1 VADGRHEARFQAGRA
16 EIMSNTVQTPK
27 APSLPF
33 AEVQYSRNYLDQL
46 NNVLRL
52 YFNQLDNTFQSL
64 LSIAGGAAFKFPVGS
79 FYLTTQQTI
88 PVINTAYAIP
98 FNNTAVSNQVAIGT
112 TTSHI
117 VTNVAGYYNFQFSA
131 QLAKTAGGT
140 INTWVWPKVN
150 GVDISNSNTKL
161 QITGAST
168 AETVAAWN
176 FVLPMNAGDYFELYW
191 AADST
196 NIILEAVAANSF
208 SPAIPPVI
216 LTATFV
222 SALYS

>member
-1 VADGRHEARFQAGRA
+1 
-16 EIMSNTVQTPK
+16 MSNIPQTPK

-52 YFNQLDNTFQSL
+52 YFNQLDTVFSTL
-64 LSIAGGAAFKFPVGS
+64 FSIAGGATFKFPNGS

-98 FNNTAVSNQVAIGT
+98 FNITADANQVAIGT

-117 VTNVAGYYNFQFSA
+117 VTSVAGYYNFQFSL
-131 QLAKTAGGT
+131 QLAKTGGSN
-140 INTWVWPKVN
+140 IGIWVWPRVN
-150 GVDISNSNTKL
+150 GVDIANSNTKL
-161 QITGAST
+161 QLTGSSSS
-168 AETVAAWN
+168 ESVAAWN
-176 FVLPMNAGDYFELYW
+176 FVLPMNAGDYFELMW
-191 AADST
+191 AADDT
-196 NIILEAVAANSF
+196 RAIIKAEAANAF
-208 SPAIPPVI
+208 SPAIPPAI

>member
-1 VADGRHEARFQAGRA
+1 
-16 EIMSNTVQTPK
+16 MSNTVQTPK

-64 LSIAGGAAFKFPVGS
+64 LSIAGGTAFKFPVGS

-131 QLAKTAGGT
+131 QLAKTAGST
-140 INTWVWPKVN
+140 MSAWVWPRVN
-150 GVDISNSNTKL
+150 GVDIPDSNTKL
-161 QITGAST
+161 QLTGSSSS
-168 AETVAAWN
+168 EMVAAWN

-191 AADST
+191 AADHVDV
-196 NIILEAVAANSF
+196 IIKAAAANSF
-208 SPAIPPVI
+208 SPAIPPV
-216 LTATFV
+216 LLSATFV

>member
-1 VADGRHEARFQAGRA
+1 
-16 EIMSNTVQTPK
+16 MSNIPQTPK

-52 YFNQLDNTFQSL
+52 YFNQIDNTFASL
-64 LSIAGGAAFKFPVGS
+64 LSIAGGSLLRFPNGS

-98 FNNTAVSNQVAIGT
+98 FNNTADANQVAIGT

-117 VTNVAGYYNFQFSA
+117 VTSVAGYYNFQFSL
-131 QLAKTAGGT
+131 QLAKTGGSN
-140 INTWVWPKVN
+140 IGIWVWPRVN
-150 GVDISNSNTKL
+150 GVDIADSNTKL
-161 QITGAST
+161 QLTGSSSS
-168 AETVAAWN
+168 ESVAAWN
-176 FVLPMNAGDYFELYW
+176 FVLPMNAGDYFELMW
-191 AADST
+191 AADDT
-196 NIILEAVAANSF
+196 RAIIKAEAANAF
-208 SPAIPPVI
+208 SPAIPPAI

>member
-1 VADGRHEARFQAGRA
+1 
-16 EIMSNTVQTPK
+16 MSNTPQTPK

-52 YFNQLDNTFQSL
+52 YFNQVDNSFS
-64 LSIAGGAAFKFPVGS
+64 SILGQAGGAAFKFPNGA

-98 FNNTAVSNQVAIGT
+98 FTNTSESNQVAIGT

-117 VTNVAGYYNFQFSA
+117 VTSVAGYYNFQFSL
-131 QLAKTAGGT
+131 QLAKTGGSN
-140 INTWVWPKVN
+140 IGIWVWPRVN
-150 GVDISNSNTKL
+150 GVDIAESNTKL
-161 QITGAST
+161 QLTGSSSS
-168 AETVAAWN
+168 ESVAAWN
-176 FVLPMNAGDYFELYW
+176 FVLPMNAGDYFQLMW
-191 AADST
+191 AADDT
-196 NIILEAVAANSF
+196 RAIIKAEAANAF

>member
-1 VADGRHEARFQAGRA
+1 
-16 EIMSNTVQTPK
+16 MSNLPQTPK

-33 AEVQYSRNYLDQL
+33 ATVQYEQRYIDQL

-52 YFNQLDNTFQSL
+52 YFNQIDNVFKQI
-64 LSIAGGAAFKFPVGS
+64 LSVAGGSILSFPNGS

-98 FNNTAVSNQVAIGT
+98 FNNTAISNQVSIGSP
-112 TTSHI
+112 TSRI
-117 VTNVAGYYNFQFSA
+117 VVDVAGYYNFQFSA
-131 QLAKTAGGT
+131 QLAKTAGST
-140 INTWVWPKVN
+140 MSAWVWPRVN
-150 GVDISNSNTKL
+150 GVNIADSNTKL
-161 QITGAST
+161 QLTGSGSS
-168 AETVAAWN
+168 ELVAAWN

-191 AADST
+191 AADHVDV
-196 NIILEAVAANSF
+196 ILKAEVANSF

>member
-1 VADGRHEARFQAGRA
+1 
-16 EIMSNTVQTPK
+16 MSNTVQTPK

-33 AEVQYSRNYLDQL
+33 ATVQYDKQYIDQL

-52 YFNQLDNTFQSL
+52 YFNQLDNVFQSL
-64 LSIAGGAAFKFPVGS
+64 LSIAGGASFKFPNGS

-98 FNNTAVSNQVAIGT
+98 FTNTSESNQVAIGT

-117 VTNVAGYYNFQFSA
+117 VTSVAGYYNFQFSA
-131 QLAKTAGGT
+131 QMAKTSGSTMSAW
-140 INTWVWPKVN
+140 IWPRVN
-150 GVDISNSNTKL
+150 GVDIPDSNTKIQL
-161 QITGAST
+161 TGSGSSEMVAS
-168 AETVAAWN
+168 WN
-176 FVLPMNAGDYFELYW
+176 FILPMNAGDYFELYW
-191 AADST
+191 AADHADV
-196 NIILEAVAANSF
+196 IIKAEAANTF

>member
-1 VADGRHEARFQAGRA
+1 
-16 EIMSNTVQTPK
+16 MSNTPQTPK

-52 YFNQLDNTFQSL
+52 YFNQLDNVFQSIF
-64 LSIAGGAAFKFPVGS
+64 SVAGGAAFKFPNGS

-98 FNNTAVSNQVAIGT
+98 FTNTVESNQVAIDS

-117 VTNVAGYYNFQFSA
+117 VTSIAGYYNFQFSA
-131 QLAKTAGGT
+131 QLAKTAGILT
-140 INTWVWPKVN
+140 NIWVWPRVN
-150 GVDISNSNTKL
+150 GTDIPYSNTKVQL
-161 QITGAST
+161 EGLGTT
-168 AETVAAWN
+168 DTPAAWN
-176 FVLPMNAGDYFELYW
+176 FVLPMNAGDYFELMW
-191 AADST
+191 AADNT
-196 NIILEAVAANSF
+196 GAILKSAAANSF

>member
-1 VADGRHEARFQAGRA
+1 
-16 EIMSNTVQTPK
+16 MSNTVQTPK

-52 YFNQLDNTFQSL
+52 YFNQLDNVFQSIF
-64 LSIAGGAAFKFPVGS
+64 SVAGGAAFKFPNGS

-98 FNNTAVSNQVAIGT
+98 FTDTATSNQVAIGT

-117 VTNVAGYYNFQFSA
+117 EIGVSGYYNFQFSL
-131 QLAKTAGGT
+131 QLAKTGGSN
-140 INTWVWPKVN
+140 IGVWVWPRVN
-150 GVDISNSNTKL
+150 GVDIAESNTKL
-161 QITGAST
+161 QLTGSSSS
-168 AETVAAWN
+168 ESVAAWN
-176 FVLPMNAGDYFELYW
+176 FILPMNAGDYFQLMW
-191 AADST
+191 AADDT
-196 NIILEAVAANSF
+196 RAIIKAVAANAF
-208 SPAIPPVI
+208 SPAIPPAI

>member
-1 VADGRHEARFQAGRA
+1 
-16 EIMSNTVQTPK
+16 MSIIPQTPK

-52 YFNQLDNTFQSL
+52 YFNQIDNTFASL
-64 LSIAGGAAFKFPVGS
+64 LSIAGGSLLRFPNGS

-98 FNNTAVSNQVAIGT
+98 FTNTAISNQVAIGT

-117 VTNVAGYYNFQFSA
+117 VTSVDGYYNFQFSL
-131 QLAKTAGGT
+131 QLAKTGGSN
-140 INTWVWPKVN
+140 IGIWVWPRVN
-150 GVDISNSNTKL
+150 GVDIADSNTKL
-161 QITGAST
+161 QITGSSSS
-168 AETVAAWN
+168 ESVAAWN
-176 FVLPMNAGDYFELYW
+176 FVLPMNGGDYFQLMW
-191 AADST
+191 AADDT
-196 NIILEAVAANSF
+196 RAIIKAEAVNAF
-208 SPAIPPVI
+208 SPAIPPAI

>member
-1 VADGRHEARFQAGRA
+1 VA
-16 EIMSNTVQTPK
+16 SNTPQTPK

-33 AEVQYSRNYLDQL
+33 AEVQYSKDYLNQL
-46 NNVLRL
+46 CNILRL
-52 YFNQLDNTFQSL
+52 YFNQLDNVNSQL
-64 LSIAGGAAFKFPVGS
+64 LSVAGGSILKFPNGS

-98 FNNTAVSNQVAIGT
+98 FNNTAISNQVAIGT

-117 VTNVAGYYNFQFSA
+117 VTSVAGYYNFQFSA
-131 QLAKTAGGT
+131 QLAKTSGSAMSAW
-140 INTWVWPKVN
+140 IWPRVN
-150 GVDISNSNTKL
+150 GVDIVDSNTKL
-161 QITGAST
+161 QLTGSSSS
-168 AETVAAWN
+168 EMVAAWN

-191 AADST
+191 ASDHVDV
-196 NIILEAVAANSF
+196 ILKAAASNAF

>member
-1 VADGRHEARFQAGRA
+1 
-16 EIMSNTVQTPK
+16 MSNTVQTPK

-33 AEVQYSRNYLDQL
+33 ATVQYDKQYIDQL

-52 YFNQLDNTFQSL
+52 YFNQLDNVFQSL
-64 LSIAGGAAFKFPVGS
+64 LSIAGGASLKFPNGS
-79 FYLTTQQTI
+79 FYLSTQQTI

-98 FNNTAVSNQVAIGT
+98 FNNTSVSNQVAIGT

-117 VTNVAGYYNFQFSA
+117 VISVDGYYNFQFSA
-131 QLAKTAGGT
+131 QLAKTSGSTMSA
-140 INTWVWPKVN
+140 WVWPRVN
-150 GVDISNSNTKL
+150 GVDIVDSNTKL
-161 QITGAST
+161 QLTGSGSS
-168 AETVAAWN
+168 ELVAAWN

-191 AADST
+191 AADHADV
-196 NIILEAVAANSF
+196 ILKAAAANAF
-208 SPAIPPVI
+208 SPAVPPVI

>member
-1 VADGRHEARFQAGRA
+1 
-16 EIMSNTVQTPK
+16 MSNTVQTPK

-64 LSIAGGAAFKFPVGS
+64 LSIAGGAAFKFPNGS

-98 FNNTAVSNQVAIGT
+98 FNNTSVSNQVAIGT

-117 VTNVAGYYNFQFSA
+117 VTDVAGYYNFQFSA
-131 QLAKTAGGT
+131 QLAKTAGST
-140 INTWVWPKVN
+140 MTAWVWPRVN
-150 GVDISNSNTKL
+150 GVDIPDSNTKL
-161 QITGAST
+161 QLTGSSSS
-168 AETVAAWN
+168 EMVAAWN

-191 AADST
+191 AADHVDV
-196 NIILEAVAANSF
+196 ILKAEAANSF

-222 SALYS
+222 

>member
-1 VADGRHEARFQAGRA
+1 
-16 EIMSNTVQTPK
+16 
-27 APSLPF
+27 
-33 AEVQYSRNYLDQL
+33 
-46 NNVLRL
+46 
-52 YFNQLDNTFQSL
+52 
-64 LSIAGGAAFKFPVGS
+64 
-79 FYLTTQQTI
+79 LTTQQTI

-112 TTSHI
+112 TVSHI

-131 QLAKTAGGT
+131 QLAKTAGST
-140 INTWVWPKVN
+140 MTAWVWPRVN
-150 GVDISNSNTKL
+150 GVDIPDSNTKL
-161 QITGAST
+161 QLTGSSSS
-168 AETVAAWN
+168 EMVAAWN

-191 AADST
+191 AADHVDV
-196 NIILEAVAANSF
+196 ILKAEAANSF

>member
-1 VADGRHEARFQAGRA
+1 
-16 EIMSNTVQTPK
+16 MSNIPQAPK

-33 AEVQYSRNYLDQL
+33 ATVQYEKQYIDQL

-52 YFNQLDNTFQSL
+52 YFNQLDNVFQSL
-64 LSIAGGAAFKFPVGS
+64 LSIAGGASLKFPNGS

-117 VTNVAGYYNFQFSA
+117 VTDVAGYYNFQFSA
-131 QLAKTAGGT
+131 QLAKTAGST
-140 INTWVWPKVN
+140 MSAWVWPRVN
-150 GVDISNSNTKL
+150 GVDIPDSNTKL
-161 QITGAST
+161 QLTGSSSS
-168 AETVAAWN
+168 EMVAAWN

-191 AADST
+191 AADHVDV
-196 NIILEAVAANSF
+196 ILKAAASNAF

>member
-1 VADGRHEARFQAGRA
+1 M
-16 EIMSNTVQTPK
+16 INLPQTPK

-52 YFNQLDNTFQSL
+52 YFNQIDNTFASL
-64 LSIAGGAAFKFPVGS
+64 LSTAGGALLRFPNGS

-88 PVINTAYAIP
+88 PVINTACAIP
-98 FNNTAVSNQVAIGT
+98 FSNTVVSNQVVIGT

-131 QLAKTAGGT
+131 QMAKTSGSTMSAW
-140 INTWVWPKVN
+140 IWPRVN
-150 GVDISNSNTKL
+150 GVDIPDSNNKL
-161 QITGAST
+161 QLTGSGSS
-168 AETVAAWN
+168 EVVAAWN
-176 FVLPMNAGDYFELYW
+176 FVLPMNAGDYFQLMW
-191 AADST
+191 AAD
-196 NIILEAVAANSF
+196 NVNVILEANAANSF

>member
-1 VADGRHEARFQAGRA
+1 
-16 EIMSNTVQTPK
+16 MSNTVQTPK

-52 YFNQLDNTFQSL
+52 YFNQLDNVFQSL

-98 FNNTAVSNQVAIGT
+98 FNVTAISNQVAIGT

-117 VTNVAGYYNFQFSA
+117 VTSIPGYYNFQFSV
-131 QLAKTAGGT
+131 QLAKTAGST
-140 INTWVWPKVN
+140 MSAWVWPRVN
-150 GVDISNSNTKL
+150 GVDVADSNTKL
-161 QITGAST
+161 QLTGSSSS
-168 AETVAAWN
+168 EMVAAWN

-191 AADST
+191 ASDHVDVILKTTAT
-196 NIILEAVAANSF
+196 NAF
-208 SPAIPPVI
+208 SPAIPPVL

-222 SALYS
+222 SALYT

>member
-1 VADGRHEARFQAGRA
+1 
-16 EIMSNTVQTPK
+16 MSNIPQAPK

-33 AEVQYSRNYLDQL
+33 ATVQYEKQYIDQL

-52 YFNQLDNTFQSL
+52 YFNQLDNVFQSL
-64 LSIAGGAAFKFPVGS
+64 LSIAGGASLKFPNGS

-98 FNNTAVSNQVAIGT
+98 FNNTAEANQVAIGT

-117 VTNVAGYYNFQFSA
+117 VTSISGYYNFQFSA
-131 QLAKTAGGT
+131 QLAKTSGSTMSAW
-140 INTWVWPKVN
+140 IWPRVN
-150 GVDISNSNTKL
+150 GVDITNSNTKL
-161 QITGAST
+161 QITGSSSS
-168 AETVAAWN
+168 ESVAAWN
-176 FVLPMNAGDYFELYW
+176 FVLPMNAGDYFELMW
-191 AADST
+191 AADDT
-196 NIILEAVAANSF
+196 RAIIKAVAANAF

>member
-1 VADGRHEARFQAGRA
+1 
-16 EIMSNTVQTPK
+16 MSNTPQTPK

-52 YFNQLDNTFQSL
+52 YFNQLDNVFQSIF
-64 LSIAGGAAFKFPVGS
+64 SVAGGAAFKFPNGS

-98 FNNTAVSNQVAIGT
+98 FTDTATSNQVAIGT

-117 VTNVAGYYNFQFSA
+117 EIGVSGYYNFQFSL
-131 QLAKTAGGT
+131 QLAKTGGSN
-140 INTWVWPKVN
+140 IGVWVWPRVN
-150 GVDISNSNTKL
+150 GVDIAESNTKL
-161 QITGAST
+161 QLTGSSSS
-168 AETVAAWN
+168 ESVAAWN
-176 FVLPMNAGDYFELYW
+176 FVLPMNAGDYFQLMW
-191 AADST
+191 AADDT
-196 NIILEAVAANSF
+196 RAIIKAEAANAF
-208 SPAIPPVI
+208 SPAIPPAI

>member
-1 VADGRHEARFQAGRA
+1 
-16 EIMSNTVQTPK
+16 MSNTPQTPK

-52 YFNQLDNTFQSL
+52 YFNQLDNVISQL
-64 LSIAGGAAFKFPVGS
+64 LSVAGGSILKFPNGS

-98 FNNTAVSNQVAIGT
+98 FNNTADANQVAIGT
-112 TTSHI
+112 TTSHT

-131 QLAKTAGGT
+131 QMAKTSGSTMSAW
-140 INTWVWPKVN
+140 IWPRVN
-150 GVDISNSNTKL
+150 EVDIPDSNTKIQL
-161 QITGAST
+161 TGSGSS
-168 AETVAAWN
+168 ELVAAWN

-191 AADST
+191 AADHADV
-196 NIILEAVAANSF
+196 IIKAEAANAF

>member
-1 VADGRHEARFQAGRA
+1 
-16 EIMSNTVQTPK
+16 MSNIPQTPK

-52 YFNQLDNTFQSL
+52 YFNQIDNTFASL
-64 LSIAGGAAFKFPVGS
+64 LSIAGGSLLRFPNGS

-98 FNNTAVSNQVAIGT
+98 FNNTADANQVAIGT

-117 VTNVAGYYNFQFSA
+117 VTSVAGYYNFQFSL
-131 QLAKTAGGT
+131 QLAKTGGSN
-140 INTWVWPKVN
+140 IGIGVWPRVN
-150 GVDISNSNTKL
+150 GVDIADSNTKL
-161 QITGAST
+161 QLTGSSSS
-168 AETVAAWN
+168 ESVAAWN
-176 FVLPMNAGDYFELYW
+176 FVIPMNAGDYFELMW
-191 AADST
+191 AADDT
-196 NIILEAVAANSF
+196 RAIIKAEAANAF
-208 SPAIPPVI
+208 SPAIPPAI